1 MNVHLTLAPPL
12 PETEFTAVSVDE
24 LCRTHL
30 ALVHYEVRSLAVRLP
45 RHVNQD
51 DLVSAGMA
59 ALAFAAAAF
68 DPALGVPFGR
78 FAVRRIR
85 GALLDELRSADWA
98 SRSVRTRV
106 RERDLAHDVLA
117 ARLGRTPTP
126 GELAGELKVELAEL
140 ESLQVD
146 VHRSVVLSVDSLTP
160 ESGAETLL
168 PIAGETPESVLVA
181 RERQAYLSDA
191 VLALPERL
199 RAVVEGYFLQERPMK
214 EIADEL
220 GVTES
225 RVSQMRAEAL
235 KLLKDGMNAQLA
247 PEMLP
252 AEEEGPVVARR
263 REAYYAAVASQSTYR
278 SRLSIPAPR
287 THTARP
293 AYV

>member
-1 MNVHLTLAPPL
+1 
-12 PETEFTAVSVDE
+12 
-24 LCRTHL
+24 
-30 ALVHYEVRSLAVRLP
+30 
-45 RHVNQD
+45 
-51 DLVSAGMA
+51 
-59 ALAFAAAAF
+59 
-68 DPALGVPFGR
+68 
-78 FAVRRIR
+78 
-85 GALLDELRSADWA
+85 
-98 SRSVRTRV
+98 V

-117 ARLGRTPTP
+117 ARLGRTPTVV
-126 GELAGELKVELAEL
+126 ELAGQMKVEPAEL

-146 VHRSVVLSVDSLTP
+146 VHRSVVLSVESLTP
-160 ESGAETLL
+160 EGGAEALL
-168 PIAGETPESVLVA
+168 PIAAETPESVLVE
-181 RERQAYLSDA
+181 RERQSYLSDA
-191 VLALPERL
+191 VAALPERL

-252 AEEEGPVVARR
+252 VEEEGPVVARR

-287 THTARP
+287 VPVGSARQ
-293 AYV
+293 VV